1 MALKPMSTVAGT
13 PKFPFSR
20 PRGAEPADE
29 YAILRANEPVSKVEL
44 WDGSHAWLVVKHK
57 DICSVL
63 TDQRLSKQRN
73 RPGFPELD
81 QGGKEA
87 AKRKPTFVDMDKP
100 DHMKQRGMVED
111 IFSREAINRMRPS
124 IQNTVDTLLDDMI
137 KDGCKNPVDVVENLA
152 LPVASYTIYRIL
164 GVPFEDLKFLTQQAA
179 IRSNGSATAT
189 AASQANQELLDY
201 IGKLVDMRLSEPNG
215 DLISKLVTEQLV
227 PGNIQRDDAVQMA
240 FLMLVAGN
248 ATMVNMI
255 NLGIVTLFENPSQLA
270 DLKKA
275 PSLAPI
281 FVEELCRFHTASA
294 LATRRVAKVDITL
307 GGKVIKAGE
316 GIIAATQSGNR
327 DADVFHNPDT
337 FDMYR
342 KRGVESAFGY
352 GYGDHRCVA
361 EWLARAELEIVF
373 STLFQRLP
381 NLKLAIP
388 LDEVKYS
395 PPERDVGIT
404 GLPIIW
410 SQFSPVNSAFGG
422 TGFLVTIDGNYYHDV
437 LLEGNVFESV
447 GSPMA
452 SYTGSIYN
460 VPDSSS
466 ASACSSTLGR
476 ACEVNTLTGS
486 GDWPSLTN
494 TNALTTL
501 NEYTLKMYIVTPLPA
516 NSVKS
521 RVTGNAGVGHI

>member
-1 MALKPMSTVAGT
+1 MLAFRPIASLNSSKSSVFRISKTALKSMSTAAGT

-20 PRGAEPADE
+20 PRGAEPAEE

-63 TDQRLSKQRN
+63 TDERLSKQRN

-100 DHMKQRGMVED
+100 DHMKQRGMIESV
-111 IFSREAINRMRPS
+111 FSREAIERMRPS

-137 KDGCKNPVDVVENLA
+137 KDGCKNPVDVVEKLA
-152 LPVASYTIYRIL
+152 LPVASYTIYGIL

-189 AASQANQELLDY
+189 AASQANQDLLDY
-201 IGKLVDMRLSEPNG
+201 IGKLVDKRVSEPNG
-215 DLISKLVTEQLV
+215 DLISKIVTEQLV
-227 PGNIQRDDAVQMA
+227 PGHIQRDDAVQMA

-342 KRGVESAFGY
+342 KRGDESAFGY
-352 GYGDHRCVA
+352 GYGEHRCVA
-361 EWLARAELEIVF
+361 EWLARTELEIVF

-381 NLKLAIP
+381 NLKLAVP

-404 GLPIIW
+404 ELPITW
-410 SQFSPVNSAFGG
+410 
-422 TGFLVTIDGNYYHDV
+422 
-437 LLEGNVFESV
+437 
-447 GSPMA
+447 
-452 SYTGSIYN
+452 
-460 VPDSSS
+460 
-466 ASACSSTLGR
+466 
-476 ACEVNTLTGS
+476 
-486 GDWPSLTN
+486 
-494 TNALTTL
+494 
-501 NEYTLKMYIVTPLPA
+501 
-516 NSVKS
+516 
-521 RVTGNAGVGHI
+521 

>member
-1 MALKPMSTVAGT
+1 MSTAAAV

-20 PRGAEPADE
+20 VKGAEPPVE
-29 YAILRANEPVSKVEL
+29 YAKLRASDPVSKVEL
-44 WDGSHAWLVVKHK
+44 WDGSQAWLVTKHK

-63 TDQRLSKQRN
+63 TDDRLSKQRN

-81 QGGKEA
+81 AGGVEA

-100 DHMKQRGMVED
+100 DHMKQRGMIESL
-111 IFSREAINRMRPS
+111 FTRNAIEKMRPS

-137 KDGCKNPVDVVENLA
+137 KEGCQKPVDVVEKLA
-152 LPVASYTIYRIL
+152 LPVASYTIYGIL

-201 IGKLVDMRLSEPNG
+201 IGQLVDKRMTQPKD
-215 DLISKLVTEQLV
+215 DLISKLVTEQV
-227 PGNIQRDDAVQMA
+227 IPGHIQRDDAIQMA

-275 PSLAPI
+275 PSLAPV
-281 FVEELCRFHTASA
+281 FVSELCRFHTASA

-327 DADVFHNPDT
+327 DADIFPDPDT

-342 KRGVESAFGY
+342 KRGPELAFGF

-361 EWLARAELEIVF
+361 EWLARAEMEIVF

-381 NLKLAIP
+381 NLKLAVPIE
-388 LDEVKYS
+388 DVSYS
-395 PPERDVGIT
+395 PADRDVGIT
-404 GLPIIW
+404 ELPITW
-410 SQFSPVNSAFGG
+410 
-422 TGFLVTIDGNYYHDV
+422 
-437 LLEGNVFESV
+437 
-447 GSPMA
+447 
-452 SYTGSIYN
+452 
-460 VPDSSS
+460 
-466 ASACSSTLGR
+466 
-476 ACEVNTLTGS
+476 
-486 GDWPSLTN
+486 
-494 TNALTTL
+494 
-501 NEYTLKMYIVTPLPA
+501 
-516 NSVKS
+516 
-521 RVTGNAGVGHI
+521 